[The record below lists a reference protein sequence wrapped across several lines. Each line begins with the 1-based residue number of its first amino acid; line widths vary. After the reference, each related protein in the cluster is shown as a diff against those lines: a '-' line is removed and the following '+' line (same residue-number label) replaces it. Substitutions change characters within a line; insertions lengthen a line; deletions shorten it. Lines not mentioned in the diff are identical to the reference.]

1 MEVANQNHS
10 SGGILQNSVLKNL
23 AKLIQNTCAGVSFS
37 IRLIHENTFVMEYL
51 QVTASS
57 RSSEELFRKYLKNS
71 QENTP
76 EEVLFNNV
84 ADSRLKTLRSYNED
98 VFLQNLRTYQN
109 NFSLEI
115 FLRLPLDG
123 VYSFC

>member
-23 AKLIQNTCAGVSFS
+23 AKLIWNTCAGVSFS
-37 IRLIHENTFVMEYL
+37 IRLIHEDTFFMEYL

-76 EEVLFNNV
+76 EEVLLNNV
-84 ADSRLKTLRSYNED
+84 TDSRLKTLRSYNED

>member
-1 MEVANQNHS
+1 
-10 SGGILQNSVLKNL
+10 
-23 AKLIQNTCAGVSFS
+23 
-37 IRLIHENTFVMEYL
+37 MEYL
-51 QVTASS
+51 QVIASS
-57 RSSEELFRKYLKNS
+57 RSSEELFTKYLKNS

>member
-1 MEVANQNHS
+1 M
-10 SGGILQNSVLKNL
+10 
-23 AKLIQNTCAGVSFS
+23 
-37 IRLIHENTFVMEYL
+37 
-51 QVTASS
+51 TASS

>member
-1 MEVANQNHS
+1 
-10 SGGILQNSVLKNL
+10 
-23 AKLIQNTCAGVSFS
+23 
-37 IRLIHENTFVMEYL
+37 MEYL

-76 EEVLFNNV
+76 EEALLNNA

-115 FLRLPLDG
+115 FLRLRLDG

>member
-76 EEVLFNNV
+76 EEALFNNV

-115 FLRLPLDG
+115 FLRLRLDG

>member
-1 MEVANQNHS
+1 
-10 SGGILQNSVLKNL
+10 
-23 AKLIQNTCAGVSFS
+23 
-37 IRLIHENTFVMEYL
+37 MEYL
-51 QVTASS
+51 QVIASS
-57 RSSEELFRKYLKNS
+57 RSSEELFTKYLKNS

-115 FLRLPLDG
+115 FLRLRLDG

>member
-23 AKLIQNTCAGVSFS
+23 AKLIQNTCAAVSFS
-37 IRLIHENTFVMEYL
+37 IRLIHENTFFMEYL
-51 QVTASS
+51 QVIASS
-57 RSSEELFRKYLKNS
+57 RSSEELFTKYLKNS

-115 FLRLPLDG
+115 FLRLRLDG